1 MVGPMLIEQII
12 HTIKTKLRVANV
24 KVVDEVL
31 ATIVPG
37 TDVDVLSFLFIVN
50 TLFNDASADM
60 QHKMKGWSLKQWVQE
75 VELELSQRKI
85 TPPAQPGVVPPPAT
99 TPKLPK
105 PAATSPKPI
114 PPPVGGMPSPST
126 APALPIPAPPTYL
139 TPVEREAW
147 IQARVRGGEFA
158 RGLGNYIEES
168 TGTLVRETWGK
179 EVAKIE
185 ADPKLRFQKIE
196 QIRVKTADS
205 VARHK
210 TADELASNLRL
221 ATEEWGRNWGRIAK
235 TELQGAY
242 NEATVIEAIRLY
254 GPDGL
259 VARPPENGACVH
271 CKALLLNSD
280 GTPKIF
286 NVEDLIN
293 NGTNVGKKSSQWK
306 ATVWP
311 IHPNCRCGTQI
322 VPEGFV
328 FDNDWSLIRS
338 NR

>member
-1 MVGPMLIEQII
+1 MLIEQII
-12 HTIKTKLRVANV
+12 HTIKTKLRAAHVT
-24 KVVDEVL
+24 VVDEVL
-31 ATIVPG
+31 ATVVPG

-75 VELELSQRKI
+75 VELELSKRKI
-85 TPPAQPGVVPPPAT
+85 TPPAQSGVVPPPST

-105 PAATSPKPI
+105 PAATSPKTI
-114 PPPVGGMPSPST
+114 PPPVGGMPSLPGT
-126 APALPIPAPPTYL
+126 GALPIPAPPTYL

-147 IQARVRGGEFA
+147 IQARLRGGEFA
-158 RGLGNYIEES
+158 RGLGNYVEES
-168 TGTLVRETWGK
+168 TGKLIRETWDK
-179 EVAKIE
+179 EVAKVE

-196 QIRVKTADS
+196 QIRVKTADAVS
-205 VARHK
+205 RGK
-210 TADELASNLRL
+210 TADELAKELRTT
-221 ATEEWGRNWGRIAK
+221 TEEWGRNWGRIAK

-254 GPDGL
+254 GPEGL
-259 VARPPENGACVH
+259 IARPPENGACVH
-271 CKALLLNSD
+271 CKALLLDSD

-286 NVEDLIN
+286 TVENIVN
-293 NGTNVGKKSSQWK
+293 NGTNVGKKSAQWE

-311 IHPNCRCGTQI
+311 IHPHCRCGTQI

-328 FDNDWSLIRS
+328 FDNDWSLVRS
-338 NR
+338 GQ